1 MSEAFYQMST
11 FFNTTPI
18 GGMGG
23 TWRAGGSPAVASDG
37 DPILGAGNV
46 LNARLGALGVEDK
59 RSTRGGTNNPRRN
72 GDTRAMRTLQDA
84 RPSSCHIDGIRH
96 RSTDPARIAAY
107 HEQRTIRFAAFFWS
121 LSSTVGRGEK
131 PSQDGAPSRNG
142 E

>member
-1 MSEAFYQMST
+1 MST
-11 FFNTTPI
+11 FFNTTPT
-18 GGMGG
+18 GDMGG

-37 DPILGAGNV
+37 HPILGAGNV

-59 RSTRGGTNNPRRN
+59 RSTRGGSNNPRRN

-121 LSSTVGRGEK
+121 LSSTVGSGEK

>member
-18 GGMGG
+18 GDMGG
-23 TWRAGGSPAVASDG
+23 TWRAEGSPAVASDG

-59 RSTRGGTNNPRRN
+59 RSTRGGSNNPRRN
-72 GDTRAMRTLQDA
+72 GDIRAMRTLQNA

-107 HEQRTIRFAAFFWS
+107 NEQRTIRFAAFFWS
-121 LSSTVGRGEK
+121 LSSTVGSGEK